1 MRQTSDILIEEVG
14 EVVEVK
20 PPLIKLK
27 GLPSIKVWEVIKI
40 NEKEFLVFKF
50 DEKFVYVFSFERP
63 ANVKP
68 GMIAKRTG
76 EIFKIPVGNE
86 FLGKIINPL
95 GKDLETQTFIKTKE
109 KREIE
114 SFPPEIYQRELIR
127 EPLETGI
134 KIIDALFPIGRGQRE
149 LILGDKKTGK
159 TTIAIDMILNQKDV
173 VSIYTI
179 IGQRKSE
186 LPLIANLLKSSG
198 KTKSSIIIAAFA
210 SDPEILQ
217 FLAPYSAMT
226 LAEYFAEKGQD
237 VLVIF
242 DDLTKHAWVWREIA
256 LSLGMPPGREAYPAD
271 IFYLHARLLERA
283 TNIKDKGSI
292 TAIPI
297 CETREGDITEYIPT
311 NLISITD
318 GQLYLENALFQ
329 KGIKPAIN
337 IGLSVSRVGA
347 LAQRECLKQV
357 TKGLK
362 LILAQHQE
370 LEKLIQLETELSEDS
385 KKILKRGNI
394 LLEIFKQEKHSPVN
408 IAFQSI
414 LYWLVLNGKLDD
426 LPEENVKTFEEE
438 FLKFIE
444 GVYPNLQ
451 KEIYKEGFTPE
462 IEILLTSALE
472 EFKAL
477 SDLWQKNSL
486 K

>member
-1 MRQTSDILIEEVG
+1 MKKSSDILIEEIG

-20 PPLIKLK
+20 PPLIKLQ
-27 GLPSIKVWEVIKI
+27 GLPSVKVWEVIEIGKQ
-40 NEKEFLVFKF
+40 EFLVFKF
-50 DEKFVYVFSFERP
+50 DEEFVYAFSFEHP
-63 ANVKP
+63 KDIKP
-68 GMIAKRTG
+68 GMIAQRKK
-76 EIFKIPVGNE
+76 EIFKIPVGDE

-95 GKDLETQTFIKTKE
+95 GKDLESQTFIKTKE

-127 EPLETGI
+127 KPLETGV

-159 TTIAIDMILNQKDV
+159 TTIGIDIVLNQEDV
-173 VSIYTI
+173 ISIYTI
-179 IGQRKSE
+179 IGQKKSE
-186 LPLIANLLKSSG
+186 LSLIEQLLKTSG
-198 KTKSSIIIAAFA
+198 KIKSSIIVAAFA
-210 SDPEILQ
+210 SDPAILQ

-226 LAEYFAEKGQD
+226 LAEYFAHKGQD
-237 VLVIF
+237 VLIIF

-256 LSLGMPPGREAYPAD
+256 LSMGMPPGREAYPAD

-362 LILAQHQE
+362 LILAQHRE
-370 LEKLIQLETELSEDS
+370 LEKLIQLETELSEES
-385 KKILKRGNI
+385 KKNLKRGNI
-394 LLEIFKQEKHSPVN
+394 LLEIFKQEKHSPLN
-408 IAFQSI
+408 TASQAI
-414 LYWLVLNGKLDD
+414 LYWLILNGKLDD
-426 LPEENVKTFEEE
+426 LPEDKAKTFEKE

-444 GVYPNLQ
+444 GVYPDLQ
-451 KEIYKEGFTPE
+451 KEIYKEGFTE
-462 IEILLTSALE
+462 EVKMLLTSALK
-472 EFKAL
+472 EFKTL
-477 SDLWQKNSL
+477 SDLWPKSS
-486 K
+486 